1 MNLLFD
7 NCILAVLIAGG
18 YGLDTA
24 ELFLPSDGTSC
35 TLPPLPQDRYDHTVD
50 NHILC
55 GGGATSGDSCLTW
68 SPDTGTWEDLLTMD
82 MGRGNHVSW
91 TPANGTGTYLM
102 GGSASAVGMTTTLI
116 TSEGG
121 EETGFQLKYETK

>member
-1 MNLLFD
+1 
-7 NCILAVLIAGG
+7 
-18 YGLDTA
+18 
-24 ELFLPSDGTSC
+24 
-35 TLPPLPQDRYDHTVD
+35 
-50 NHILC
+50 
-55 GGGATSGDSCLTW
+55 
-68 SPDTGTWEDLLTMD
+68 MD